1 MRGFVTFSRN
11 RASVRTSDCRRCFP
25 GATPEVIEIA
35 RPGVT
40 ASRREVL
47 PHGRD
52 PEDEQDQN
60 EQPEQAH
67 CPAHPPTCL
76 PSSSTIFFRCC
87 GLGGLAGP
95 RSPNRIDQ
103 RAIRSTERRAGKEGV
118 STCRSRWK
126 PYL

>member
-1 MRGFVTFSRN
+1 MRGCVTFSRN

-76 PSSSTIFFRCC
+76 PSS
-87 GLGGLAGP
+87 
-95 RSPNRIDQ
+95 RSEEHTSELQSLMRKSY
-103 RAIRSTERRAGKEGV
+103 AV
-118 STCRSRWK
+118 F
-126 PYL
+126 

>member
-1 MRGFVTFSRN
+1 MRGCVTFSRN

-76 PSSSTIFFRCC
+76 PSSSPIF
-87 GLGGLAGP
+87 
-95 RSPNRIDQ
+95 RSE
-103 RAIRSTERRAGKEGV
+103 ARRVGKEWDI
-118 STCRSRWK
+118 TCRSRWSLDYYIQNK
-126 PYL
+126 KNIKKY